1 VSLVVH
7 SRQVWLAPSQII
19 GAGQSVSPR
28 QATHRAAAVSH
39 FDSGAA
45 QSLSEAQPAGAMHWS
60 APPALV
66 VQLWPAGQPLRGAG
80 PQPGWQRPPVPLQIR
95 PESTAPQLWSVAH
108 PQRPRSRRHTGSSGL
123 QSVVLVAVH
132 SLQEPASSPAV
143 RQNGRSGLGQ
153 LGAPSPVQATQVWL
167 VEAQSGVMPPQSSAA
182 RHPTHT
188 PTPEEVSQRGFVA
201 AQWVVSVAVQAAQA
215 PLGRQMGASAPQSAL
230 VPQARQVW
238 LPESQ
243 TGVSPPH
250 WALER
255 QATQVP
261 TVVLQTGVAPLQRLA
276 LLAEQTPHAPP
287 G

>member
-7 SRQVWLAPSQII
+7 SRQVWVAPSQSI

-39 FDSGAA
+39 FDSGAE
-45 QSLSEAQPAGAMHWS
+45 QSLSDAQPVGAMHWS
-60 APPALV
+60 ALPV
-66 VQLWPAGQPLRGAG
+66 TVEQLWPAGQPLRGAC
-80 PQPGWQRPPVPLQIR
+80 PHPGWQRPPVPLQTR
-95 PESTAPQLWSVAH
+95 PESTAPQVWSFAH
-108 PQRPRSRRHTGSSGL
+108 PQMPRLRRHAGSSGL

-132 SLQEPASSPAV
+132 SLQAPARRPSV

-188 PTPEEVSQRGFVA
+188 PTPDEVSQRGWVA
-201 AQWVVSVAVQAAQA
+201 AQWEVSVAVQAAQA
-215 PLGRQMGASAPQSAL
+215 PLDRQIGVAAPQSAL
-230 VPQARQVW
+230 LPQARQVW
-238 LPESQ
+238 LPKSQ
-243 TGVSPPH
+243 TGVAPPH
-250 WALER
+250 CAFET
-255 QATQVP
+255 QATQLP
-261 TVVLQTGVAPLQRLA
+261 TVVSQTGVAPLQRLA
-276 LLAEQTPHAPP
+276 LLAEQTPQAPP